1 MNTGRRAAASAA
13 AAGGAG
19 TGNRRSRA
27 PRRFLAL
34 LSAVL
39 LPGAAAAAIDGCVA
53 LDTWRDTGIAG
64 APRWNLG
71 HRAEARIAD
80 EGDRVFDAT
89 LVSPVFAVPR
99 DGLELRWEQRRQF
112 SWASSAGVL
121 EIAVDGGPWR
131 DFTAAGGRFLAGG
144 YDSHAFAGNP
154 LGARA
159 AWGGDAADG
168 ATRAALPAAV
178 GGRQAR
184 LRFRLGSSGT
194 GDARAG
200 WQLSA
205 FHCEAP
211 LS

>member
-1 MNTGRRAAASAA
+1 MSAGRRAAASAA
-13 AAGGAG
+13 AAGGAECR
-19 TGNRRSRA
+19 TGRGRA
-27 PRRFLAL
+27 PRWFLAL
-34 LSAVL
+34 LAAAL
-39 LPGAAAAAIDGCVA
+39 APGAPAMAIDGCVA
-53 LDTWRDTGIAG
+53 LDAWRDTGVAG

-71 HRAEARIAD
+71 RAAEARISD
-80 EGDRVFDAT
+80 EGDRVFDAS
-89 LVSPVFAVPR
+89 LVSPVFTVPR
-99 DGLELRWEQRRQF
+99 GGLELRWEQRRQF

-168 ATRAALPAAV
+168 ETRAALPAAA
-178 GGRQAR
+178 GGHQAQ

-194 GDARAG
+194 GDTRAG
-200 WQLSA
+200 WQLSG
-205 FHCEAP
+205 FRCSAP
-211 LS
+211 

>member
-1 MNTGRRAAASAA
+1 MSADRRAAASAA
-13 AAGGAG
+13 AAGGRG
-19 TGNRRSRA
+19 TGNRRGLA

-34 LSAVL
+34 LAAVL

-53 LDTWRDTGIAG
+53 PDAWRDTGVAG

-71 HRAEARIAD
+71 QPGQARIAD

-89 LVSPVFAVPR
+89 LVSPLFVVPR

-159 AWGGDAADG
+159 AWGGDAAD
-168 ATRAALPAAV
+168 AETRAELPAAA

-205 FHCEAP
+205 FRCEVP